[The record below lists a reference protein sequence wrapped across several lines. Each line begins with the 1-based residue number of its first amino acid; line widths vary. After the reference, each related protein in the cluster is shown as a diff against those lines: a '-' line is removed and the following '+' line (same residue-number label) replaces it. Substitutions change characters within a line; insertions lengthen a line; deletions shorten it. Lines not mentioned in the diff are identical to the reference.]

1 MRVSSSP
8 PSIIYADT
16 MPIRAEII
24 AVGSELLTPWRLDT
38 NSLFITRQLNLIGA
52 LVARK
57 TVVGDRAEDL
67 RASIA
72 RALEASDVVF
82 LTGGLGPTTD
92 DINRE
97 VVADLLDRP
106 LRLDEQVLEKIRK
119 RYERTGATMPP
130 NNQRQALVPSG
141 AQVLSNPNG
150 TAPGLMIEESGKLI
164 VLLPGPPRELEPMV
178 VDQVIPAIKT
188 RLGSENIL
196 YRQLKIAGETE
207 SRVDF
212 LASPIYR
219 SYADV
224 ETTILASTGI
234 IDLFFYWRPLD
245 AERHE
250 AEGDRLLDELV
261 AAVRGVLGDS
271 VYADAE
277 QTLESAVGD
286 LLRRKGKTLAVAE
299 SCTGGLIMQMLTEV
313 PGSSDYL
320 LGGFVTYSNQAKVD
334 WLGVKQEDLNLHGAV
349 SPCVA
354 EQMAEGVRAR
364 SKATVGLAATG
375 IAGPG
380 GGTAEKPVGLVYL
393 GISDNKGTESRKLQ
407 LNGDRAVIRIRA
419 ARTALD
425 WLRRRLM

>member
-1 MRVSSSP
+1 
-8 PSIIYADT
+8 

-72 RALEASDVVF
+72 RALETSDVVF

-97 VVADLLDRP
+97 VVAAVLERP
-106 LRLDEQVLEKIRK
+106 LRLDEQVLEKIRR
-119 RYERTGATMPP
+119 RYQRTGMTMPP

-141 AQVLSNPNG
+141 AQVLPNPNG
-150 TAPGLMIEESGKLI
+150 TAPGLMLEESGKLI
-164 VLLPGPPRELEPMV
+164 FLLPGPPRELEPMV
-178 VDQVIPAIKT
+178 VDQVIPAIRT
-188 RLGSENIL
+188 RLGTETTL
-196 YRQLKIAGETE
+196 YRQLKIAGEAE

-245 AERHE
+245 ADQPE
-250 AEGDRLLDELV
+250 AEGHRLLDELV
-261 AAVRGVLGDS
+261 ARVRGVLGDL
-271 VYADAE
+271 VYAEAE
-277 QTLESAVGD
+277 QTLECAVGE
-286 LLRRKGKTLAVAE
+286 LLRQQGKTLAVAE

-320 LGGFVTYSNQAKVD
+320 LGGFVTYSNQAKID
-334 WLGVKQEDLNLHGAV
+334 WLGVKEDDLSVHGAV

-354 EQMAEGVRAR
+354 EQMAAGARAR
-364 SKATVGLAATG
+364 SKASIGLAATG

-380 GGTAEKPVGLVYL
+380 GATTEKPVGLVYL
-393 GISDNKGTESRKLQ
+393 GISDGSGTESRKLQ

-425 WLRRRLM
+425 WLRRRLV